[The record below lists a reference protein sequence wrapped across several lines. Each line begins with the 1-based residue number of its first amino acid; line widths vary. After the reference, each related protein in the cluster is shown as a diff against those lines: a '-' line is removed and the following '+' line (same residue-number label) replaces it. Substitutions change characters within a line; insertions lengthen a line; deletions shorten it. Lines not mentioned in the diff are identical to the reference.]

1 MTMSKAVAP
10 NVRKGIDLGNGYVKF
25 DGKQFATKS
34 KVGRLLKGVGNN
46 RTDLHSVKYNGVD
59 YVVGDGEMLT
69 GDEKYFDPRYKLM
82 LLTAVAESGRKFKNI
97 KARVCVGV
105 PMLDRDRLEPVIK
118 QEILSWGEQTIEV
131 NGREHNIEI
140 VDVEVF
146 IEGALPILTEDS
158 REILTID
165 IGAGTINVAQW
176 SNMSPVNYDTL
187 PSSFITMYSDMAKY
201 LNENFGGGYTSA
213 DVERL
218 IKDKKTKTP
227 IKQKMTDISDIYL
240 IMDEFVSGAVSQI
253 KETFKTDQIESVQIL
268 GGGAEATFSRWQKYF
283 PEAELVAN
291 CQTVNSEIFEIVAN
305 M

>member
-1 MTMSKAVAP
+1 MTESRAVAP
-10 NVRKGIDLGNGYVKF
+10 NVRRGIDLGNGYVKF
-25 DGKQFATKS
+25 DGRKFATKS
-34 KVGRLLKGVGNN
+34 RVGRLLKGVGVS
-46 RTDLHSVKYNGVD
+46 RTDLHSVIYNEVE
-59 YVVGDGEMLT
+59 YIVGEGEMLT
-69 GDEKYFDPRYKLM
+69 GDAKYFDPRYRLI
-82 LLTAVAESGRKFKNI
+82 LLTAVAESGKRFKNI

-118 QEILSWGEQTIEV
+118 QEILSWGEQSIIV

-140 VDVEVF
+140 VEVEVF
-146 IEGALPILTEDS
+146 IEGALPILTEDT

-176 SNMSPVNYDTL
+176 SNMSPVDYDTL
-187 PSSFITMYSDMAKY
+187 PSSFINMYSDMAKY
-201 LNENFGGGYTSA
+201 INENFGGGFTSA
-213 DVERL
+213 DVEKL
-218 IKDKKTKTP
+218 VCAKKTKTP

-291 CQTVNSEIFEIVAN
+291 SQTINSEIFDIVAN